1 MGDASSISY
10 LVVQTGFVVMARASS
25 SLALPSLV
33 PVVGTYAISKE
44 EPVSDRLSRVILY
57 NGTLNLI
64 SYIHSVYDDLI

>member
-10 LVVQTGFVVMARASS
+10 MVVQTRFVVMARASS

-44 EPVSDRLSRVILY
+44 EPVSDRLSE
-57 NGTLNLI
+57 
-64 SYIHSVYDDLI
+64 